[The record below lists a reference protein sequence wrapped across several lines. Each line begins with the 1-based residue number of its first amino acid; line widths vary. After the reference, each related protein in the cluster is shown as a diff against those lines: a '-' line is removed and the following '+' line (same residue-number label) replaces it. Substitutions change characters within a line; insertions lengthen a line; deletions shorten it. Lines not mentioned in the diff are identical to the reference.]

1 MSCLWCQIPN
11 IIIIY
16 GMTFNDK
23 HGQGYATIGLFDYL
37 FYLVYL
43 SRSRPSYLDV
53 QASSVKLNT
62 DPCQHVWKKSRCS
75 VRFRCSIGCESPSVH
90 GLVTWLWVALC
101 VNISPRTKPIGW
113 WYHILLFKCTMT
125 FWRIGKWDEEAGSTE
140 FIYESSEHSVEP
152 TSWGR
157 ERERVREKLP
167 SQWILS
173 TNLLAK
179 ATH

>member
-1 MSCLWCQIPN
+1 M
-11 IIIIY
+11 IIIIL

-23 HGQGYATIGLFDYL
+23 HGQGDATIGLFDYL
-37 FYLVYL
+37 FYLVFL

-62 DPCQHVWKKSRCS
+62 DSCQHVWKKSRCS